1 MARSAAALRSCRHVA
16 TLMVLPVLL
25 FVACSDEQQDNSET
39 NNSQNFAA
47 LLRSTSP
54 EQAELL
60 ADGELTTAEYE
71 KAFFALVA
79 CLEDRGINVIDPEF
93 DGGYSYSTLDPDTPE
108 GQAKFNVDHGECRD
122 QHFAEIE
129 LAWADK
135 NADPEADAAFYE
147 AVADCVRA
155 EGVEVAGTSSSELSA
170 ARRRAPAIYDQCF
183 YELLGISN

>member
-1 MARSAAALRSCRHVA
+1 ML
-16 TLMVLPVLL
+16 LPVLL
-25 FVACSDEQQDNSET
+25 FVACSDELQNNSET
-39 NNSQNFAA
+39 NDSQNFAA

-60 ADGELTTAEYE
+60 ADGELTRAEYE

-79 CLEDRGINVIDPEF
+79 CLEDRGIDVIDPEF
-93 DGGYSYSTLDPDTPE
+93 VEGYSYSTLDPDTPE

-122 QHFAEIE
+122 QHFSEIE
-129 LAWADK
+129 VAWADK

-155 EGVEVAGTSSSELSA
+155 EGVEVGGTSSSELSSV
-170 ARRRAPAIYDQCF
+170 RNKAPAIYDQCF